1 MATYRVHDHDRG
13 RAPGQRPIL
22 VKSVDYDGGSARL
35 HAREPLLHLLQL
47 F

>member
-1 MATYRVHDHDRG
+1 MATYGVHDHDRG
-13 RAPGQRPIL
+13 CVTGQKPI
-22 VKSVDYDGGSARL
+22 VVNSVDYDGGSARL